1 MSSTTGPATTGPA
14 TTGPASPPARAAA
27 VRVGM
32 FAPFGLLEQGP
43 EAARAFLAD
52 VGQAGIDHICCG
64 DHVSFGGAGFDG
76 LVQATALAM
85 LHPALPVYCGVY
97 LLPRRHPVL
106 VARQLADLG
115 RIAPGRLV
123 FGVGIGGEDRRE
135 VSICGVDPAT
145 PRSADERVPARRTP
159 AADRRADLVQRQVLR
174 YRRSGHGAGGRMGG
188 M

>member
-85 LHPALPVYCGVY
+85 LHPALPVHCGVY
-97 LLPRRHPVL
+97 LLPRSEEHTSELQSQFHL
-106 VARQLADLG
+106 VC
-115 RIAPGRLV
+115 RLLL
-123 FGVGIGGEDRRE
+123 EKKNN
-135 VSICGVDPAT
+135 
-145 PRSADERVPARRTP
+145 
-159 AADRRADLVQRQVLR
+159 Q
-174 YRRSGHGAGGRMGG
+174 
-188 M
+188 